1 MKCRKEICCG
11 EWLFLKQVVEKSYRK
26 SWRGREKKTN
36 LATEKR
42 KIVLGKLLCEGE
54 HSIQQEPTDAADGG
68 SVYLFGF
75 RLFILI
81 ELRKVSEEDKDGV
94 WGVNRSF
101 RITWA
106 HNRCCVCVCVCM
118 CVSVCVLLIMRL
130 GLPLLLFVYLSSSLL
145 SVLHSSLPPFS
156 SPPLLHLAFSCRA
169 SLHIYKNLKQCCLQ
183 MFSFFVKLWC
193 RWPVRAVLN
202 SGLNTIMTLDFKFSD
217 SLQCICSE
225 SIRPVLKLKYDFM
238 PLALKHSSHKS
249 FNHHDAEAE
258 WIQRTS
264 SALLWQY
271 CVSALCFR
279 NWRLSFCWATVV
291 WNHSLLTSK

>member
-54 HSIQQEPTDAADGG
+54 HSIQEEPTDAADGG

-106 HNRCCVCVCVCM
+106 HNRCCVCVCVCVHVCVCVCVADNEIRAPPPL
-118 CVSVCVLLIMRL
+118 CVSI
-130 GLPLLLFVYLSSSLL
+130 LFSPIRPPFISPSLF
-145 SVLHSSLPPFS
+145 FS
-156 SPPLLHLAFSCRA
+156 SPVA
-169 SLHIYKNLKQCCLQ
+169 SGIFL
-183 MFSFFVKLWC
+183 
-193 RWPVRAVLN
+193 
-202 SGLNTIMTLDFKFSD
+202 
-217 SLQCICSE
+217 
-225 SIRPVLKLKYDFM
+225 
-238 PLALKHSSHKS
+238 SS
-249 FNHHDAEAE
+249 
-258 WIQRTS
+258 
-264 SALLWQY
+264 
-271 CVSALCFR
+271 
-279 NWRLSFCWATVV
+279 
-291 WNHSLLTSK
+291 LTSYL